1 MKKIWE
7 VKIKMGLKHK
17 IVFISLILITILCIS
32 SVSVVSASSLD
43 NDFDNNLIGD
53 ALSEQ
58 TDFEISSQ
66 IVEDPVGLKIE
77 SADHDSK
84 ILADS
89 NQDLERLT
97 SSTQNSEILTDG
109 EDEEEPDKPDL
120 IPDEGPDEINYVYS
134 SNINKYFPNGILD
147 SKYKNKTLVFVGNFD
162 DLGKLTIKSPY
173 VNITGLN
180 ANLKNIVFDI
190 RGSDV
195 SLSNLN
201 LLLDEEFSENHGAA
215 IFVAEDNANL
225 FNLTINYTV
234 PDNVE
239 AYGILSNEYI
249 DTFVDNLKICNCS
262 IYFEGHNEDL
272 DVYNCAVKLIGA
284 YDSLMENNTIVCSL
298 PLKLIIYGVGPEDL
312 DCEYAFAVGLEDCE
326 SFVLNNNT
334 IITDVNKRPAIQ
346 YPTLD
351 SISISQSNNVIVS
364 NNSIF
369 MTDFVTPQ
377 GVENFLYGINAYNLN
392 DLLIID
398 NNISIITTGGKLSL
412 GTAYPIQIS
421 GPTTG
426 INITENNISSIS
438 NGPNIG
444 IYSQNFFGETELFV
458 SNNNIN
464 ITGLAG
470 QHEWALIA
478 GVESQD
484 TYSEIFNNTIEV
496 HSIAEVN
503 EGDNIYGVS
512 YRQSTEEEHSFNIEN
527 NTIYS
532 DGTTAVYLLG
542 SDDSNIR
549 NNLIISY
556 NENAQTGAEGYKEG
570 EHSHTNTQAQ
580 GNTVIRAEDYY
591 RNQNPNIDGNGR
603 SDDGAPHVNPL
614 IPHNGDGDNSGTSP
628 MVNPI
633 IPGYTPT
640 QGISD
645 GDSTNTNNT
654 NFIDEEG
661 SDDGDVQ
668 GTINDDRPYNSHSAN
683 TNPDGNNRKHSSN
696 NGNAK
701 ANNNNMNSTN
711 DGRIASNNT
720 DASPGLTGNN
730 PIGKS
735 PDSSSEGQV
744 ESSAKKAFKINKVMD
759 YAKDNTLELVLLI
772 VVALFLLIVGYKR
785 KNTFLK

>member
-1 MKKIWE
+1 
-7 VKIKMGLKHK
+7 MGLKHK

-43 NDFDNNLIGD
+43 NDFDNNLIDD

-426 INITENNISSIS
+426 INITENNISSVS

-444 IYSQNFFGETELFV
+444 IYSQNFFGDTELFV

-470 QHEWALIA
+470 QHEWALVTGI
-478 GVESQD
+478 ESQD
-484 TYSEIFNNTIEV
+484 THSEIFNNTIEV

-512 YRQSTEEEHSFNIEN
+512 YRQSTEESHTFNIGN
-527 NTIYS
+527 NTVYS
-532 DGTTAVYLLG
+532 DGTVAVYLLG
-542 SDDSNIR
+542 SDDSNVT
-549 NNLIISY
+549 NNTVISF
-556 NENAQTGAEGYKEG
+556 NDNAKTGENSYKEG
-570 EHSHTNTQAQ
+570 SHSHTNTNEN
-580 GNTVIRAEDYY
+580 GNTVIRADDYY
-591 RNQNPNIDGNGR
+591 KNQNININGEGSSDDSSSHSNSLIHHDGNG
-603 SDDGAPHVNPL
+603 DNNGNNPA
-614 IPHNGDGDNSGTSP
+614 S
-628 MVNPI
+628 NPI
-633 IPGYTPT
+633 IPGYNPN
-640 QGISD
+640 QGTS
-645 GDSTNTNNT
+645 GGGNANTNNT
-654 NFIDEEG
+654 NVFDNDGFEEG
-661 SDDGDVQ
+661 DAQ
-668 GTINDDRPYNSHSAN
+668 GTIDDDSSLNGHSTDDN
-683 TNPDGNNRKHSSN
+683 RNGTNRKHS
-696 NGNAK
+696 
-701 ANNNNMNSTN
+701 NNNDNDKVRTNSNT
-711 DGRIASNNT
+711 SNGGTISSNGT
-720 DASPGLTGNN
+720 DASPGLNGNS
-730 PIGKS
+730 PIGES
-735 PDSSSEGQV
+735 PESSSEGQDTV
-744 ESSAKKAFKINKVMD
+744 AKKAFKIEKVLD
-759 YAKDNTLELVLLI
+759 FAKDNTFEMILLI
-772 VVALFLLIVGYKR
+772 IGALILLIVGYKR
-785 KNTFLK
+785 KKTFLK

>member
-1 MKKIWE
+1 
-7 VKIKMGLKHK
+7 MGLKHK

-426 INITENNISSIS
+426 INITENNISSVS

-444 IYSQNFFGETELFV
+444 IYSQNFFGDTELFV

-470 QHEWALIA
+470 QHEWALVTGI
-478 GVESQD
+478 ESQD
-484 TYSEIFNNTIEV
+484 THSEIFNNTIEV

-512 YRQSTEEEHSFNIEN
+512 YRQSTEESHTFNIGN
-527 NTIYS
+527 NTVYS
-532 DGTTAVYLLG
+532 DGTVAVYLLG
-542 SDDSNIR
+542 SDDSNVT
-549 NNLIISY
+549 NNTVISF
-556 NENAQTGAEGYKEG
+556 NDNAKTGENSYKEG
-570 EHSHTNTQAQ
+570 SHSHTNTNEN
-580 GNTVIRAEDYY
+580 GNTVIRADDYY
-591 RNQNPNIDGNGR
+591 KNQNININGEGSSDDSSSHSNSLIHHDGNG
-603 SDDGAPHVNPL
+603 DNNGNNPA
-614 IPHNGDGDNSGTSP
+614 S
-628 MVNPI
+628 NPI
-633 IPGYTPT
+633 IPGYNPN
-640 QGISD
+640 QGTS
-645 GDSTNTNNT
+645 GGGNANTNNT
-654 NFIDEEG
+654 NVFDNDGFEEG
-661 SDDGDVQ
+661 DAQ
-668 GTINDDRPYNSHSAN
+668 GTIDDDSSLNGHSTDDN
-683 TNPDGNNRKHSSN
+683 RNGTNRKHS
-696 NGNAK
+696 
-701 ANNNNMNSTN
+701 NNNDNDKVRNNSNT
-711 DGRIASNNT
+711 SNGGTISSNGT
-720 DASPGLTGNN
+720 DASPGLNGNS
-730 PIGKS
+730 PIGES
-735 PDSSSEGQV
+735 PESSSEGQDTV
-744 ESSAKKAFKINKVMD
+744 AKKAFKIEKVLD
-759 YAKDNTLELVLLI
+759 FAKDNTFEMILLI
-772 VVALFLLIVGYKR
+772 IGALILLIVGYKR
-785 KNTFLK
+785 KKTFLK

>member
-77 SADHDSK
+77 STDHDSK

-426 INITENNISSIS
+426 INITENNISSVS

-444 IYSQNFFGETELFV
+444 IYSQNFFGDTELFV

-470 QHEWALIA
+470 QHEWALVTGI
-478 GVESQD
+478 ESQD
-484 TYSEIFNNTIEV
+484 THSEIFNNTIEV

-512 YRQSTEEEHSFNIEN
+512 YRQSTEESHTFNIGN
-527 NTIYS
+527 NTVYS
-532 DGTTAVYLLG
+532 DGTVAVYLLG
-542 SDDSNIR
+542 SDDSNVT
-549 NNLIISY
+549 NNTVISF
-556 NENAQTGAEGYKEG
+556 NDNAKTGENSYKEG
-570 EHSHTNTQAQ
+570 SHSHTNTNEN
-580 GNTVIRAEDYY
+580 GNTVIRADDYY
-591 RNQNPNIDGNGR
+591 KNQNININGEGSSDDSSSHSNSLIHHDGNG
-603 SDDGAPHVNPL
+603 DNNGNNPA
-614 IPHNGDGDNSGTSP
+614 S
-628 MVNPI
+628 NPI
-633 IPGYTPT
+633 IPGYNPN
-640 QGISD
+640 QGTS
-645 GDSTNTNNT
+645 GGGNANTNNT
-654 NFIDEEG
+654 NVFDNDGFEEG
-661 SDDGDVQ
+661 DAQ
-668 GTINDDRPYNSHSAN
+668 GTIDDDSSLNGHSTDDN
-683 TNPDGNNRKHSSN
+683 RNGTNRKHS
-696 NGNAK
+696 
-701 ANNNNMNSTN
+701 NNNDNDKVRTNSNT
-711 DGRIASNNT
+711 SNGGTISSNGT
-720 DASPGLTGNN
+720 DASPGLNGNS
-730 PIGKS
+730 PIGES
-735 PDSSSEGQV
+735 PESSSEGQDTV
-744 ESSAKKAFKINKVMD
+744 TKKAFKIEKVLD
-759 YAKDNTLELVLLI
+759 FAKDNTFEMILLI
-772 VVALFLLIVGYKR
+772 IGALILLIVGYKR
-785 KNTFLK
+785 KKTFLK

>member
-17 IVFISLILITILCIS
+17 IVFISLILITFLCIS

-43 NDFDNNLIGD
+43 NDFDNNLIDD

-426 INITENNISSIS
+426 INITENNISSVS

-444 IYSQNFFGETELFV
+444 IYSQNFFGDTELFV

-470 QHEWALIA
+470 QHEWALVTGI
-478 GVESQD
+478 ESQD
-484 TYSEIFNNTIEV
+484 THSEIFNNTIEV

-512 YRQSTEEEHSFNIEN
+512 YRQSTEESHTFNIGN
-527 NTIYS
+527 NTVYS
-532 DGTTAVYLLG
+532 DGTVAVYLLG
-542 SDDSNIR
+542 SDDSNVT
-549 NNLIISY
+549 NNTVISF
-556 NENAQTGAEGYKEG
+556 NDNAKTGENSYKEG
-570 EHSHTNTQAQ
+570 SHSHTNTNEN
-580 GNTVIRAEDYY
+580 GNTVIRADDYY
-591 RNQNPNIDGNGR
+591 KNQNININGEGSSDDSSSHSNSLIHHDGNG
-603 SDDGAPHVNPL
+603 DNNGNNPA
-614 IPHNGDGDNSGTSP
+614 S
-628 MVNPI
+628 NPI
-633 IPGYTPT
+633 IPGYNPN
-640 QGISD
+640 QGTS
-645 GDSTNTNNT
+645 GGGNANTNNT
-654 NFIDEEG
+654 NVFDNDGFEEG
-661 SDDGDVQ
+661 DAQ
-668 GTINDDRPYNSHSAN
+668 GTIDDDSSLNGHSTDDN
-683 TNPDGNNRKHSSN
+683 RNGTNRKHS
-696 NGNAK
+696 
-701 ANNNNMNSTN
+701 NNNDNDKVRNNSNT
-711 DGRIASNNT
+711 SNGGTISSNGT
-720 DASPGLTGNN
+720 DASPGLNGNS
-730 PIGKS
+730 PIGES
-735 PDSSSEGQV
+735 PESSSEGQDTV
-744 ESSAKKAFKINKVMD
+744 AKKAFKIEKVLD
-759 YAKDNTLELVLLI
+759 FAKDNTFEMILLI
-772 VVALFLLIVGYKR
+772 IGALILLIVGYKR
-785 KNTFLK
+785 KKTFLK

>member
-43 NDFDNNLIGD
+43 NDFDNNLIDD

-426 INITENNISSIS
+426 INITENNISSVS

-444 IYSQNFFGETELFV
+444 IYSQNFFGDTELFV

-470 QHEWALIA
+470 QHEWALVTGI
-478 GVESQD
+478 ESQD
-484 TYSEIFNNTIEV
+484 THSEIFNNTIEV

-512 YRQSTEEEHSFNIEN
+512 YRQSTEESHTFNIGN
-527 NTIYS
+527 NTVYS
-532 DGTTAVYLLG
+532 DGTVAVYLLG
-542 SDDSNIR
+542 SDDSNVT
-549 NNLIISY
+549 NNTVISF
-556 NENAQTGAEGYKEG
+556 NDNAKTGENSYKEG
-570 EHSHTNTQAQ
+570 SHSHTNTNEN
-580 GNTVIRAEDYY
+580 GNTVIRADDYY
-591 RNQNPNIDGNGR
+591 KNQNININGEGSSDDSSSHSNSLIHHDGNG
-603 SDDGAPHVNPL
+603 DNNGNNPA
-614 IPHNGDGDNSGTSP
+614 S
-628 MVNPI
+628 NPI
-633 IPGYTPT
+633 IPGYNPN
-640 QGISD
+640 QGTS
-645 GDSTNTNNT
+645 GGGNANTNNT
-654 NFIDEEG
+654 NVFDNDGFEEG
-661 SDDGDVQ
+661 DAQ
-668 GTINDDRPYNSHSAN
+668 GTIDDDSSLNGHSTDDN
-683 TNPDGNNRKHSSN
+683 RNGTNRKHS
-696 NGNAK
+696 
-701 ANNNNMNSTN
+701 NNNDNDKVRTNSNT
-711 DGRIASNNT
+711 SNGGTISSNGT
-720 DASPGLTGNN
+720 DASPGLNGNS
-730 PIGKS
+730 PIGES
-735 PDSSSEGQV
+735 PESSSEGQDTV
-744 ESSAKKAFKINKVMD
+744 AKKAFKIEKVLD
-759 YAKDNTLELVLLI
+759 FAKDNTFEMILLI
-772 VVALFLLIVGYKR
+772 IGALILLIVGYKR
-785 KNTFLK
+785 KKTFLK

>member
-1 MKKIWE
+1 
-7 VKIKMGLKHK
+7 MGLKHK

-426 INITENNISSIS
+426 INITENNISSVS

-444 IYSQNFFGETELFV
+444 IYSQNFFGDTELFV

-470 QHEWALIA
+470 QHEWALVTGI
-478 GVESQD
+478 ESQD
-484 TYSEIFNNTIEV
+484 THSEIFNNTIEV

-512 YRQSTEEEHSFNIEN
+512 YRQSTEESHTFNIGN
-527 NTIYS
+527 NTVYS
-532 DGTTAVYLLG
+532 DGTVAVYLLG
-542 SDDSNIR
+542 SDDSNVT
-549 NNLIISY
+549 NNTVISF
-556 NENAQTGAEGYKEG
+556 NDNAKTGENSYKEG
-570 EHSHTNTQAQ
+570 SHSHTNTNEN
-580 GNTVIRAEDYY
+580 GNTVIRADDYY
-591 RNQNPNIDGNGR
+591 KNQNININGEGSSDDSSSHSNSLIHHDGNG
-603 SDDGAPHVNPL
+603 DNNGNNPA
-614 IPHNGDGDNSGTSP
+614 S
-628 MVNPI
+628 NPI
-633 IPGYTPT
+633 IPGYNPN
-640 QGISD
+640 QGTS
-645 GDSTNTNNT
+645 GGGNANTNNT
-654 NFIDEEG
+654 NVFDNDGFEEG
-661 SDDGDVQ
+661 DAQ
-668 GTINDDRPYNSHSAN
+668 GTIDDDSSLNGHSTDDN
-683 TNPDGNNRKHSSN
+683 RNGTNRKHS
-696 NGNAK
+696 
-701 ANNNNMNSTN
+701 NNNDNDKVRTNSNT
-711 DGRIASNNT
+711 SNGGTISSNGT
-720 DASPGLTGNN
+720 DASPGLNGNS
-730 PIGKS
+730 PIGES
-735 PDSSSEGQV
+735 PESSSEGQDTV
-744 ESSAKKAFKINKVMD
+744 AKKAFKIEKVLD
-759 YAKDNTLELVLLI
+759 FAKDNTFEMILLI
-772 VVALFLLIVGYKR
+772 IGALILLIVGYKR
-785 KNTFLK
+785 KKTFLK

>member
-1 MKKIWE
+1 M
-7 VKIKMGLKHK
+7 KMGLKHK
-17 IVFISLILITILCIS
+17 IVFISLILITFLCIS

-43 NDFDNNLIGD
+43 NDFDNNLIDD

-66 IVEDPVGLKIE
+66 IVENPVGLKIE

-426 INITENNISSIS
+426 INITENNISSVS

-444 IYSQNFFGETELFV
+444 IYSQNFFGDTELFV

-470 QHEWALIA
+470 QHEWALVTGI
-478 GVESQD
+478 ESQD
-484 TYSEIFNNTIEV
+484 THSEIFNNTIEV

-512 YRQSTEEEHSFNIEN
+512 YRQSTEESHTFNIGN
-527 NTIYS
+527 NTVYS
-532 DGTTAVYLLG
+532 DGTVAVYLLG
-542 SDDSNIR
+542 SDDSNVT
-549 NNLIISY
+549 NNTVISF
-556 NENAQTGAEGYKEG
+556 NDNAKTGENSYKEG
-570 EHSHTNTQAQ
+570 SHSHTNTNEN
-580 GNTVIRAEDYY
+580 GNTVIRADDYY
-591 RNQNPNIDGNGR
+591 KNQNININGEGSSDDSSSHSNSLIHHDGNG
-603 SDDGAPHVNPL
+603 DNNGNNPA
-614 IPHNGDGDNSGTSP
+614 S
-628 MVNPI
+628 NPI
-633 IPGYTPT
+633 IPGYNPN
-640 QGISD
+640 QGTS
-645 GDSTNTNNT
+645 GGGNANTNNT
-654 NFIDEEG
+654 NVFDNDGFEEG
-661 SDDGDVQ
+661 DAQ
-668 GTINDDRPYNSHSAN
+668 GTIDDDSSLNGHSTDDN
-683 TNPDGNNRKHSSN
+683 RNGTNRKHS
-696 NGNAK
+696 
-701 ANNNNMNSTN
+701 NNNDNDNDKVRTNSNT
-711 DGRIASNNT
+711 SNGGTISSNGT
-720 DASPGLTGNN
+720 DASPGLNGNS
-730 PIGKS
+730 PIGES
-735 PDSSSEGQV
+735 PESSSEGQDTV
-744 ESSAKKAFKINKVMD
+744 AKKAFKIEKVLD
-759 YAKDNTLELVLLI
+759 FAKDNTFEMILLI
-772 VVALFLLIVGYKR
+772 IGALILLIVGYKR
-785 KNTFLK
+785 KKTFLK

>member
-17 IVFISLILITILCIS
+17 IVFISLILITFLCIS

-426 INITENNISSIS
+426 INITENNISSVS

-444 IYSQNFFGETELFV
+444 IYSQNFFGDTELFV

-470 QHEWALIA
+470 QHEWALVTGI
-478 GVESQD
+478 ESQD
-484 TYSEIFNNTIEV
+484 THSEIFNNTIEV

-512 YRQSTEEEHSFNIEN
+512 YRQSTEESHTFNIGN
-527 NTIYS
+527 NTVYS
-532 DGTTAVYLLG
+532 DGTVAVYLLG
-542 SDDSNIR
+542 SDDSNVT
-549 NNLIISY
+549 NNTVISF
-556 NENAQTGAEGYKEG
+556 NDNAKTGENSYKEG
-570 EHSHTNTQAQ
+570 SHSHTNTNEN
-580 GNTVIRAEDYY
+580 GNTVIRADDYY
-591 RNQNPNIDGNGR
+591 KNQNININGEGSSDDSSSHSNSLIHHDGNG
-603 SDDGAPHVNPL
+603 DNNGNNPA
-614 IPHNGDGDNSGTSP
+614 S
-628 MVNPI
+628 NPI
-633 IPGYTPT
+633 IPGYNPN
-640 QGISD
+640 QGTS
-645 GDSTNTNNT
+645 GGGNANTNNT
-654 NFIDEEG
+654 NVFDNDGFEEG
-661 SDDGDVQ
+661 DAQ
-668 GTINDDRPYNSHSAN
+668 GTIDDDSSLNGHSTDDN
-683 TNPDGNNRKHSSN
+683 RNGTNRKHS
-696 NGNAK
+696 
-701 ANNNNMNSTN
+701 NNNDNDKVRTNSNT
-711 DGRIASNNT
+711 SNGGTISSNGT
-720 DASPGLTGNN
+720 DASPGLNGNS
-730 PIGKS
+730 PIGES
-735 PDSSSEGQV
+735 PESSSEGQDTV
-744 ESSAKKAFKINKVMD
+744 AKKAFKIEKVLD
-759 YAKDNTLELVLLI
+759 FAKDNTFEMILLI
-772 VVALFLLIVGYKR
+772 IGALILLIVGYKR
-785 KNTFLK
+785 KKTFLK

>member
-43 NDFDNNLIGD
+43 NDFDNNLIDD

-426 INITENNISSIS
+426 INITENNISSVS

-444 IYSQNFFGETELFV
+444 IYSQNFFGDTELFV

-470 QHEWALIA
+470 QHEWALVTGI
-478 GVESQD
+478 ESQD
-484 TYSEIFNNTIEV
+484 THSEIFNNTIEV
-496 HSIAEVN
+496 HRIAEVN

-512 YRQSTEEEHSFNIEN
+512 YRQSTEESHTFNIGN
-527 NTIYS
+527 NTVYS
-532 DGTTAVYLLG
+532 DGTVAVYLLG
-542 SDDSNIR
+542 SDDSNVT
-549 NNLIISY
+549 NNTVISF
-556 NENAQTGAEGYKEG
+556 NDNAKTGENSYKEG
-570 EHSHTNTQAQ
+570 SHSHTNTNEN
-580 GNTVIRAEDYY
+580 GNTVIRADDYY
-591 RNQNPNIDGNGR
+591 KNQNININGEGSSDDSSSHSNSLIHHDGNG
-603 SDDGAPHVNPL
+603 DNNGNNPA
-614 IPHNGDGDNSGTSP
+614 S
-628 MVNPI
+628 NPI
-633 IPGYTPT
+633 IPGYNPN
-640 QGISD
+640 QGTS
-645 GDSTNTNNT
+645 GGGNANTNNT
-654 NFIDEEG
+654 NVFDNDGFEEG
-661 SDDGDVQ
+661 DAQ
-668 GTINDDRPYNSHSAN
+668 GTIDDDSSLNGHSTDDN
-683 TNPDGNNRKHSSN
+683 RNGTNRKHS
-696 NGNAK
+696 
-701 ANNNNMNSTN
+701 NNNDNDKVRTNSNT
-711 DGRIASNNT
+711 SNGGTISSNGT
-720 DASPGLTGNN
+720 DASPGLNGNS
-730 PIGKS
+730 PIGES
-735 PDSSSEGQV
+735 PESSSEGQDTV
-744 ESSAKKAFKINKVMD
+744 AKKAFKIEKVLD
-759 YAKDNTLELVLLI
+759 FAKDNTFEMILLI
-772 VVALFLLIVGYKR
+772 IGALILLIVGYKR
-785 KNTFLK
+785 KKTFLK

>member
-43 NDFDNNLIGD
+43 NDFDNNLIDD

-89 NQDLERLT
+89 NQDLERFT

-426 INITENNISSIS
+426 INITENNISSVS

-444 IYSQNFFGETELFV
+444 IYSQNFFGDTELFV

-470 QHEWALIA
+470 QHEWALVTGI
-478 GVESQD
+478 ESQD
-484 TYSEIFNNTIEV
+484 THSEIFNNTIEV

-512 YRQSTEEEHSFNIEN
+512 YRQSTEESHTFNIGN
-527 NTIYS
+527 NTVYS
-532 DGTTAVYLLG
+532 DGTVAVYLLG
-542 SDDSNIR
+542 SDDSNVT
-549 NNLIISY
+549 NNTVISF
-556 NENAQTGAEGYKEG
+556 NDNAKTGENSYKEG
-570 EHSHTNTQAQ
+570 SHSHTNTNEN
-580 GNTVIRAEDYY
+580 GNTVIRADDYY
-591 RNQNPNIDGNGR
+591 KNQNININGEGSSDDSSSHSNSLIHHDGNG
-603 SDDGAPHVNPL
+603 DNNGNNPA
-614 IPHNGDGDNSGTSP
+614 S
-628 MVNPI
+628 NPI
-633 IPGYTPT
+633 IPGYNPN
-640 QGISD
+640 QGTS
-645 GDSTNTNNT
+645 GGGNANTNNT
-654 NFIDEEG
+654 NVFDNDGFEEG
-661 SDDGDVQ
+661 DAQ
-668 GTINDDRPYNSHSAN
+668 GTIDDDSSLNGHSTDDN
-683 TNPDGNNRKHSSN
+683 RNGTNRKHS
-696 NGNAK
+696 
-701 ANNNNMNSTN
+701 NNNDNDKVRNNSNT
-711 DGRIASNNT
+711 SNGGTISSNGT
-720 DASPGLTGNN
+720 DASPGLNGNS
-730 PIGKS
+730 PIGES
-735 PDSSSEGQV
+735 PESSSEGQDTV
-744 ESSAKKAFKINKVMD
+744 AKKAFKIEKVLD
-759 YAKDNTLELVLLI
+759 FAKDNTFEMILLI
-772 VVALFLLIVGYKR
+772 IGALILLIVGYKR
-785 KNTFLK
+785 KKTFLK

>member
-426 INITENNISSIS
+426 INITENNISSVS

-444 IYSQNFFGETELFV
+444 IYSQNFFGDTELFV

-470 QHEWALIA
+470 QHEWALVTGI
-478 GVESQD
+478 ESQD
-484 TYSEIFNNTIEV
+484 THSEIFNNTIEV

-512 YRQSTEEEHSFNIEN
+512 YRQSTEESHTFNIGN
-527 NTIYS
+527 NTVYS
-532 DGTTAVYLLG
+532 DGTVAVYLLG
-542 SDDSNIR
+542 SDDSNVT
-549 NNLIISY
+549 NNTVISF
-556 NENAQTGAEGYKEG
+556 NDNAKTGENSYKEG
-570 EHSHTNTQAQ
+570 SHSHTNTNEN
-580 GNTVIRAEDYY
+580 GNTVIRADDYY
-591 RNQNPNIDGNGR
+591 KNQNININGEGSSDDSSSHSNSLIHHDGNG
-603 SDDGAPHVNPL
+603 DNNGNNPA
-614 IPHNGDGDNSGTSP
+614 S
-628 MVNPI
+628 NPI
-633 IPGYTPT
+633 IPGYNPN
-640 QGISD
+640 QGTS
-645 GDSTNTNNT
+645 GGGNANTNNT
-654 NFIDEEG
+654 NVFDNDGFEEG
-661 SDDGDVQ
+661 DAQ
-668 GTINDDRPYNSHSAN
+668 GTIDDDSSLNGHSTDDN
-683 TNPDGNNRKHSSN
+683 RNGTNRKHS
-696 NGNAK
+696 
-701 ANNNNMNSTN
+701 NNNDNDKVRTNSNT
-711 DGRIASNNT
+711 SNGGTISPNGT
-720 DASPGLTGNN
+720 DVSPGLNGNS
-730 PIGKS
+730 PIGES
-735 PDSSSEGQV
+735 PESSSEGQDTV
-744 ESSAKKAFKINKVMD
+744 TKKAFKIEKVLD
-759 YAKDNTLELVLLI
+759 FAKDNTFEMILLI
-772 VVALFLLIVGYKR
+772 IGALILLIVGYKR
-785 KNTFLK
+785 KKTFLK

>member
-426 INITENNISSIS
+426 INITENNISSVS

-444 IYSQNFFGETELFV
+444 IYSQNFFGDTELFV

-470 QHEWALIA
+470 QHEWALVTGI
-478 GVESQD
+478 ESQD
-484 TYSEIFNNTIEV
+484 THSEIFNNTIEV

-512 YRQSTEEEHSFNIEN
+512 YRQSTEESHTFNIGN
-527 NTIYS
+527 NTVYS
-532 DGTTAVYLLG
+532 DGTVAVYLLG
-542 SDDSNIR
+542 SDDSNVT
-549 NNLIISY
+549 NNTVISF
-556 NENAQTGAEGYKEG
+556 NDNAKTGENSYKEG
-570 EHSHTNTQAQ
+570 SHSHTNTNEN
-580 GNTVIRAEDYY
+580 GNTVIRADDYY
-591 RNQNPNIDGNGR
+591 KNQNININGEGSSDDSSSHSNSLIHHDGNG
-603 SDDGAPHVNPL
+603 DNNGNNPA
-614 IPHNGDGDNSGTSP
+614 S
-628 MVNPI
+628 NPI
-633 IPGYTPT
+633 IPGYNPN
-640 QGISD
+640 QGTS
-645 GDSTNTNNT
+645 GGGNANTNNT
-654 NFIDEEG
+654 NVFDNDGFEEG
-661 SDDGDVQ
+661 DAQ
-668 GTINDDRPYNSHSAN
+668 GTIDDDSSLNGHSTDDN
-683 TNPDGNNRKHSSN
+683 RNGTNRKHS
-696 NGNAK
+696 
-701 ANNNNMNSTN
+701 NNNDNDKVRNNSNT
-711 DGRIASNNT
+711 SNGGTISSNGT
-720 DASPGLTGNN
+720 DASPGLNGNS
-730 PIGKS
+730 PIGES
-735 PDSSSEGQV
+735 PESSSEGQDTV
-744 ESSAKKAFKINKVMD
+744 TKKAFKIEKVLD
-759 YAKDNTLELVLLI
+759 FAKDNTFEMILLI
-772 VVALFLLIVGYKR
+772 IGALILLIVGYKR
-785 KNTFLK
+785 KKTFLK

>member
-369 MTDFVTPQ
+369 MTDFVTQQ

-426 INITENNISSIS
+426 INITENNISSVS

-444 IYSQNFFGETELFV
+444 IYSQNFFGDTELFV

-470 QHEWALIA
+470 QHEWALVTGI
-478 GVESQD
+478 ESPK
-484 TYSEIFNNTIEV
+484 T
-496 HSIAEVN
+496 
-503 EGDNIYGVS
+503 
-512 YRQSTEEEHSFNIEN
+512 
-527 NTIYS
+527 
-532 DGTTAVYLLG
+532 G
-542 SDDSNIR
+542 SPS
-549 NNLIISY
+549 L
-556 NENAQTGAEGYKEG
+556 
-570 EHSHTNTQAQ
+570 
-580 GNTVIRAEDYY
+580 
-591 RNQNPNIDGNGR
+591 
-603 SDDGAPHVNPL
+603 
-614 IPHNGDGDNSGTSP
+614 
-628 MVNPI
+628 
-633 IPGYTPT
+633 
-640 QGISD
+640 
-645 GDSTNTNNT
+645 
-654 NFIDEEG
+654 
-661 SDDGDVQ
+661 
-668 GTINDDRPYNSHSAN
+668 
-683 TNPDGNNRKHSSN
+683 
-696 NGNAK
+696 
-701 ANNNNMNSTN
+701 
-711 DGRIASNNT
+711 
-720 DASPGLTGNN
+720 
-730 PIGKS
+730 
-735 PDSSSEGQV
+735 
-744 ESSAKKAFKINKVMD
+744 
-759 YAKDNTLELVLLI
+759 
-772 VVALFLLIVGYKR
+772 
-785 KNTFLK
+785 

>member
-1 MKKIWE
+1 M
-7 VKIKMGLKHK
+7 KMGLKHK
-17 IVFISLILITILCIS
+17 IVFISLILITFLCIS

-43 NDFDNNLIGD
+43 NDFDNNLIDD

-426 INITENNISSIS
+426 INITENNISSVS

-444 IYSQNFFGETELFV
+444 IYSQNFFGDTELFV

-470 QHEWALIA
+470 QHEWALVTGI
-478 GVESQD
+478 ESQD
-484 TYSEIFNNTIEV
+484 THSEIFNNTIEV

-512 YRQSTEEEHSFNIEN
+512 YRQSTEESHTFNIGN
-527 NTIYS
+527 NTVYS
-532 DGTTAVYLLG
+532 DGTVAVYLLG
-542 SDDSNIR
+542 SDDSNVT
-549 NNLIISY
+549 NNTVISF
-556 NENAQTGAEGYKEG
+556 NDNAKTGENSYKEG
-570 EHSHTNTQAQ
+570 SHSHTNTNEN
-580 GNTVIRAEDYY
+580 GNTVIRADDYY
-591 RNQNPNIDGNGR
+591 KNQNININGEGSSDDSSSHSNSLIHHDGNG
-603 SDDGAPHVNPL
+603 DNNGNNPA
-614 IPHNGDGDNSGTSP
+614 S
-628 MVNPI
+628 NPI
-633 IPGYTPT
+633 IPGYNPN
-640 QGISD
+640 QGTS
-645 GDSTNTNNT
+645 GGGNANTNNT
-654 NFIDEEG
+654 NVFDNDGFEEG
-661 SDDGDVQ
+661 DAQ
-668 GTINDDRPYNSHSAN
+668 GTIDDDSSLNGHSTDDN
-683 TNPDGNNRKHSSN
+683 RNGTNRKHS
-696 NGNAK
+696 
-701 ANNNNMNSTN
+701 NNNDNDNDKVRTNSNT
-711 DGRIASNNT
+711 SNGGTISSNGT
-720 DASPGLTGNN
+720 DASPGLNGNS
-730 PIGKS
+730 PIGES
-735 PDSSSEGQV
+735 PESSSEGQDTV
-744 ESSAKKAFKINKVMD
+744 AKKAFKIEKVLD
-759 YAKDNTLELVLLI
+759 FAKDNTFEMILLI
-772 VVALFLLIVGYKR
+772 IGALILLIVGYKR
-785 KNTFLK
+785 KKTFLK

>member
-17 IVFISLILITILCIS
+17 IVFISLILITFLCIS

-426 INITENNISSIS
+426 INITENNISSVS

-444 IYSQNFFGETELFV
+444 IYSQNFFGDTELFV

-470 QHEWALIA
+470 QHEWALVTGI
-478 GVESQD
+478 ESQD
-484 TYSEIFNNTIEV
+484 THSEIFNNTIEV

-512 YRQSTEEEHSFNIEN
+512 YRQSTEESHTFNIGN
-527 NTIYS
+527 NTVYS
-532 DGTTAVYLLG
+532 DGTVAVYLLG
-542 SDDSNIR
+542 SDDSNVT
-549 NNLIISY
+549 NNTVISF
-556 NENAQTGAEGYKEG
+556 NDNAKTGENSYKEG
-570 EHSHTNTQAQ
+570 SHSHTNTNEN
-580 GNTVIRAEDYY
+580 GNTVIRADDYY
-591 RNQNPNIDGNGR
+591 KNQNININGEGSSDDSSSHSNSLIHHDGNG
-603 SDDGAPHVNPL
+603 DNNGNNPA
-614 IPHNGDGDNSGTSP
+614 S
-628 MVNPI
+628 NPI
-633 IPGYTPT
+633 IPGYNPN
-640 QGISD
+640 QGTS
-645 GDSTNTNNT
+645 GGGNANTNNT
-654 NFIDEEG
+654 NVFDNDGFEEG
-661 SDDGDVQ
+661 DAQ
-668 GTINDDRPYNSHSAN
+668 GTIDDDSSLNGHSTDDN
-683 TNPDGNNRKHSSN
+683 RNGTNRKHS
-696 NGNAK
+696 
-701 ANNNNMNSTN
+701 NNNDNDKVRNNSNT
-711 DGRIASNNT
+711 SNGGTISSNGT
-720 DASPGLTGNN
+720 DASPGLNGNS
-730 PIGKS
+730 PIGES
-735 PDSSSEGQV
+735 PESSSEGQDTV
-744 ESSAKKAFKINKVMD
+744 AKKAFKIEKVLD
-759 YAKDNTLELVLLI
+759 FAKDNTFEMILLI
-772 VVALFLLIVGYKR
+772 IGALILLIVGYKR
-785 KNTFLK
+785 KKTFLK

>member
-426 INITENNISSIS
+426 INITENNISSVS

-444 IYSQNFFGETELFV
+444 IYSQNFFGDTELFV

-470 QHEWALIA
+470 QHEWALVTGI
-478 GVESQD
+478 ESQD
-484 TYSEIFNNTIEV
+484 THSEIFNNTIEV

-512 YRQSTEEEHSFNIEN
+512 YRQSTEESHTFNIGN
-527 NTIYS
+527 NTVYS
-532 DGTTAVYLLG
+532 DGTVAVYLLG
-542 SDDSNIR
+542 SDDSNVT
-549 NNLIISY
+549 NNTVISF
-556 NENAQTGAEGYKEG
+556 NDNAKTGENSYKEG
-570 EHSHTNTQAQ
+570 SHSHTNTNEN
-580 GNTVIRAEDYY
+580 GNTVIRADDYY
-591 RNQNPNIDGNGR
+591 KNQNININGEGSSDDSSSHSNSLIHHDGNG
-603 SDDGAPHVNPL
+603 DNNGNNPA
-614 IPHNGDGDNSGTSP
+614 S
-628 MVNPI
+628 NPI
-633 IPGYTPT
+633 IPGYNPN
-640 QGISD
+640 QGTS
-645 GDSTNTNNT
+645 GGGNANTNNT
-654 NFIDEEG
+654 NVFDNDGFEEG
-661 SDDGDVQ
+661 DAQ
-668 GTINDDRPYNSHSAN
+668 GTIDDDSSLNGHSTDDN
-683 TNPDGNNRKHSSN
+683 RNGTNRKHS
-696 NGNAK
+696 
-701 ANNNNMNSTN
+701 NNNDNDKVRNNSNT
-711 DGRIASNNT
+711 SNGGTISSNGT
-720 DASPGLTGNN
+720 DASPGLNGNS
-730 PIGKS
+730 PIGES
-735 PDSSSEGQV
+735 PESSSEGQDTV
-744 ESSAKKAFKINKVMD
+744 AKKAFKIEKVLD
-759 YAKDNTLELVLLI
+759 FAKDNTFEMILLI
-772 VVALFLLIVGYKR
+772 IGALILLIVGYKR
-785 KNTFLK
+785 KKTFLK

>member
-43 NDFDNNLIGD
+43 NDFDNNLIDD

-369 MTDFVTPQ
+369 MTDFVTQQ

-426 INITENNISSIS
+426 INITENNISSVS

-444 IYSQNFFGETELFV
+444 IYSQNFFGDTELFV

-470 QHEWALIA
+470 QHEWALVTGI
-478 GVESQD
+478 ESQD
-484 TYSEIFNNTIEV
+484 THSEIFNNTIEV

-512 YRQSTEEEHSFNIEN
+512 YRQSTEESHTFNIGN
-527 NTIYS
+527 NTVYS
-532 DGTTAVYLLG
+532 DGTVAVYLLG
-542 SDDSNIR
+542 SDDSNVT
-549 NNLIISY
+549 NNTVISF
-556 NENAQTGAEGYKEG
+556 NDNAKTGENSYKEG
-570 EHSHTNTQAQ
+570 SHSHTNTNEN
-580 GNTVIRAEDYY
+580 GNTVIRADDYY
-591 RNQNPNIDGNGR
+591 KNQNININGEGSSDDSSSHSNSLIHHDGNG
-603 SDDGAPHVNPL
+603 DNNGNNPA
-614 IPHNGDGDNSGTSP
+614 S
-628 MVNPI
+628 NPI
-633 IPGYTPT
+633 IPGYNPN
-640 QGISD
+640 QGTS
-645 GDSTNTNNT
+645 GGGNANTNNT
-654 NFIDEEG
+654 NVFDNDGFEEG
-661 SDDGDVQ
+661 DAQ
-668 GTINDDRPYNSHSAN
+668 GTIDDDSSLNGHSTDDN
-683 TNPDGNNRKHSSN
+683 RNGTNRKHS
-696 NGNAK
+696 
-701 ANNNNMNSTN
+701 NNNDNDKVRNNSNT
-711 DGRIASNNT
+711 SNGGTISSNGT
-720 DASPGLTGNN
+720 DASPGLNGNS
-730 PIGKS
+730 PIGES
-735 PDSSSEGQV
+735 PESSSEGQDTV
-744 ESSAKKAFKINKVMD
+744 AKKAFKIEKVLD
-759 YAKDNTLELVLLI
+759 FAKDNTFEMILLI
-772 VVALFLLIVGYKR
+772 IGALILLIVGYKR
-785 KNTFLK
+785 KKTFLK

>member
-43 NDFDNNLIGD
+43 NDFDNNLIDD

-426 INITENNISSIS
+426 INITENNISSVS

-444 IYSQNFFGETELFV
+444 IYSQNFFGDTELFV

-470 QHEWALIA
+470 QHEWALVTGI
-478 GVESQD
+478 ESQD
-484 TYSEIFNNTIEV
+484 THSEIFNNTIEV

-512 YRQSTEEEHSFNIEN
+512 YRQSTEESHTFNIGN
-527 NTIYS
+527 NTVYS
-532 DGTTAVYLLG
+532 DGTVAVYLLG
-542 SDDSNIR
+542 SDDSNVT
-549 NNLIISY
+549 NNTVISF
-556 NENAQTGAEGYKEG
+556 NDNAKTGENSYKEG
-570 EHSHTNTQAQ
+570 SHSHTNTNEN
-580 GNTVIRAEDYY
+580 GNTVIRADDYY
-591 RNQNPNIDGNGR
+591 KNQNININGEGSSDDSSSHSNSLIHHDGNG
-603 SDDGAPHVNPL
+603 DNNGNNPA
-614 IPHNGDGDNSGTSP
+614 S
-628 MVNPI
+628 NPI
-633 IPGYTPT
+633 IPGYNPN
-640 QGISD
+640 QGTS
-645 GDSTNTNNT
+645 GGGNANTNNT
-654 NFIDEEG
+654 NVFDNDGFEEG
-661 SDDGDVQ
+661 DAQ
-668 GTINDDRPYNSHSAN
+668 GTIDDDSSLNGHSTDDN
-683 TNPDGNNRKHSSN
+683 RNGTNRKHS
-696 NGNAK
+696 
-701 ANNNNMNSTN
+701 NNNDNDKVRNNSNT
-711 DGRIASNNT
+711 SNGGTISSNGT
-720 DASPGLTGNN
+720 DASPGLNGNS
-730 PIGKS
+730 PIGES
-735 PDSSSEGQV
+735 PESSSEGQDTV
-744 ESSAKKAFKINKVMD
+744 AKKAFKIEKVLD
-759 YAKDNTLELVLLI
+759 FAKDNTFEMILLI
-772 VVALFLLIVGYKR
+772 IGALILLIVGYKR
-785 KNTFLK
+785 KKTFLK

>member
-43 NDFDNNLIGD
+43 NDFDNNLIDD

-426 INITENNISSIS
+426 INITENNISSVS

-444 IYSQNFFGETELFV
+444 IYSQNFFGDTELFV

-470 QHEWALIA
+470 QHEWALVTGI
-478 GVESQD
+478 ESQD
-484 TYSEIFNNTIEV
+484 THSEIFNNTIEV

-512 YRQSTEEEHSFNIEN
+512 YRQSTEESHTFNIGN
-527 NTIYS
+527 NTVYS
-532 DGTTAVYLLG
+532 DGTVAVYLLG
-542 SDDSNIR
+542 SDDSNVT
-549 NNLIISY
+549 NNTVISF
-556 NENAQTGAEGYKEG
+556 NDNAKTGENSYKEG
-570 EHSHTNTQAQ
+570 SHSHTNTNEN
-580 GNTVIRAEDYY
+580 GNTVIRADDYY
-591 RNQNPNIDGNGR
+591 KNQNININGEGSSDDSSSHSNSLIHHDGNG
-603 SDDGAPHVNPL
+603 DNNGNNPA
-614 IPHNGDGDNSGTSP
+614 S
-628 MVNPI
+628 NPI
-633 IPGYTPT
+633 IPGYNPN
-640 QGISD
+640 QGTS
-645 GDSTNTNNT
+645 GGGNANTNNT
-654 NFIDEEG
+654 NVFDNDGFEEG
-661 SDDGDVQ
+661 DAQ
-668 GTINDDRPYNSHSAN
+668 GTIDDDSSLNGHSTDDN
-683 TNPDGNNRKHSSN
+683 RNGTNRKHS
-696 NGNAK
+696 
-701 ANNNNMNSTN
+701 NNNDNDKVRNNSST
-711 DGRIASNNT
+711 SNGGTISSNGT
-720 DASPGLTGNN
+720 DASPGLNGNS
-730 PIGKS
+730 PIGES
-735 PDSSSEGQV
+735 PESSSEGQDTV
-744 ESSAKKAFKINKVMD
+744 AKKAFKIEKVLD
-759 YAKDNTLELVLLI
+759 FAKDNTFEMILLI
-772 VVALFLLIVGYKR
+772 IGALILLIVGYKR
-785 KNTFLK
+785 KKTFLK

>member
-89 NQDLERLT
+89 NQDLKRLT

-426 INITENNISSIS
+426 INITENNISSVS

-444 IYSQNFFGETELFV
+444 IYSQNFFGDTELFV

-470 QHEWALIA
+470 QHEWALVTGI
-478 GVESQD
+478 ESQD
-484 TYSEIFNNTIEV
+484 THSEIFNNTIEV

-512 YRQSTEEEHSFNIEN
+512 YRQSTEESHTFNIGN
-527 NTIYS
+527 NTVYS
-532 DGTTAVYLLG
+532 DGTVAVYLLG
-542 SDDSNIR
+542 SDDSNVT
-549 NNLIISY
+549 NNTVISF
-556 NENAQTGAEGYKEG
+556 NDNAKTGENSYKEG
-570 EHSHTNTQAQ
+570 SHSHTNTNEN
-580 GNTVIRAEDYY
+580 GNTVIRADDYY
-591 RNQNPNIDGNGR
+591 KNQNININGEGSSDDSSSHSNSLIHHDGNG
-603 SDDGAPHVNPL
+603 DNNGNNPA
-614 IPHNGDGDNSGTSP
+614 S
-628 MVNPI
+628 NPI
-633 IPGYTPT
+633 IPGYNPN
-640 QGISD
+640 QGTS
-645 GDSTNTNNT
+645 GGGNANTNNT
-654 NFIDEEG
+654 NVFDNDGFEEG
-661 SDDGDVQ
+661 DAQ
-668 GTINDDRPYNSHSAN
+668 GTIDDDSSLNGHSTDDN
-683 TNPDGNNRKHSSN
+683 RNGTNRKHS
-696 NGNAK
+696 
-701 ANNNNMNSTN
+701 NNNDNDKVRNNSNT
-711 DGRIASNNT
+711 SNGGTISSNGT
-720 DASPGLTGNN
+720 DASPGLNGNS
-730 PIGKS
+730 PIGES
-735 PDSSSEGQV
+735 PESSSEGQDTV
-744 ESSAKKAFKINKVMD
+744 AKKAFKIEKVLD
-759 YAKDNTLELVLLI
+759 FAKDNTFEMILLI
-772 VVALFLLIVGYKR
+772 IGALILLIVGYKR
-785 KNTFLK
+785 KKTFLK

>member
-17 IVFISLILITILCIS
+17 IVFISLILITFLCIS

-97 SSTQNSEILTDG
+97 SSSQNSEILTDG

-377 GVENFLYGINAYNLN
+377 GVENFLYRINAYNLN

-426 INITENNISSIS
+426 INITENNISSVS

-444 IYSQNFFGETELFV
+444 IYSQNFFGDTELFV

-470 QHEWALIA
+470 QHEWALVTGI
-478 GVESQD
+478 ESQD
-484 TYSEIFNNTIEV
+484 THSEIFNNTIEV

-512 YRQSTEEEHSFNIEN
+512 YRQSTEESHTFNIGN
-527 NTIYS
+527 NTVYS
-532 DGTTAVYLLG
+532 DGTVAVYLLG
-542 SDDSNIR
+542 SDDSNVT
-549 NNLIISY
+549 NNTVISF
-556 NENAQTGAEGYKEG
+556 NDNAKTGENSYKEG
-570 EHSHTNTQAQ
+570 SHSHTNTNEN
-580 GNTVIRAEDYY
+580 GNTVIRADDYY
-591 RNQNPNIDGNGR
+591 KNQNININGEGSSDDSSSHSNSLIHHDGNG
-603 SDDGAPHVNPL
+603 DNNGNNPA
-614 IPHNGDGDNSGTSP
+614 S
-628 MVNPI
+628 NPI
-633 IPGYTPT
+633 IPGYNPN
-640 QGISD
+640 QGTS
-645 GDSTNTNNT
+645 GGGNANTNNT
-654 NFIDEEG
+654 NVFDNDGFEEG
-661 SDDGDVQ
+661 DAQ
-668 GTINDDRPYNSHSAN
+668 GTIDDDSSLNGHSTDDN
-683 TNPDGNNRKHSSN
+683 RNGTNRKHS
-696 NGNAK
+696 
-701 ANNNNMNSTN
+701 NNNDNDKVRTNSNT
-711 DGRIASNNT
+711 SNGGTISSNGT
-720 DASPGLTGNN
+720 DASPGLNGNS
-730 PIGKS
+730 PIGES
-735 PDSSSEGQV
+735 PESSSEGQDTV
-744 ESSAKKAFKINKVMD
+744 AKKAFKIEKVLD
-759 YAKDNTLELVLLI
+759 FAKDNTFEMILLI
-772 VVALFLLIVGYKR
+772 IGALILLIVGYKR
-785 KNTFLK
+785 KKTFLK

>member
-7 VKIKMGLKHK
+7 VKMKMGLKHK
-17 IVFISLILITILCIS
+17 IVFISLILITFLCIS

-426 INITENNISSIS
+426 INITENNISSVS

-444 IYSQNFFGETELFV
+444 IYSQNFFGDTELFV

-470 QHEWALIA
+470 QHEWALVTGI
-478 GVESQD
+478 ESQD
-484 TYSEIFNNTIEV
+484 THSEIFNNTIEV

-512 YRQSTEEEHSFNIEN
+512 YRQSTEESHTFNIGN
-527 NTIYS
+527 NTVYS
-532 DGTTAVYLLG
+532 DGTVAVYLLG
-542 SDDSNIR
+542 SDDSNVT
-549 NNLIISY
+549 NNTVISF
-556 NENAQTGAEGYKEG
+556 NDNAKTGENSYKEG
-570 EHSHTNTQAQ
+570 SHSHTNTNEN
-580 GNTVIRAEDYY
+580 GNTVIRADDYY
-591 RNQNPNIDGNGR
+591 KNQNININGEGSSDDSSSHSNSLIHHDGNG
-603 SDDGAPHVNPL
+603 DNNGNNPA
-614 IPHNGDGDNSGTSP
+614 S
-628 MVNPI
+628 NPI
-633 IPGYTPT
+633 IPGYNPN
-640 QGISD
+640 QGTS
-645 GDSTNTNNT
+645 GGGNANTNNT
-654 NFIDEEG
+654 NVFDNDGFEEG
-661 SDDGDVQ
+661 DAQ
-668 GTINDDRPYNSHSAN
+668 GTIDDDSSLNGHSTDDN
-683 TNPDGNNRKHSSN
+683 RNGTNRKHS
-696 NGNAK
+696 
-701 ANNNNMNSTN
+701 NNNDNDKVRTNSNT
-711 DGRIASNNT
+711 SNGGTISSNGT
-720 DASPGLTGNN
+720 DASPGLNGNS
-730 PIGKS
+730 PIGES
-735 PDSSSEGQV
+735 PESSSEGQDTV
-744 ESSAKKAFKINKVMD
+744 AKKAFKIEKVLD
-759 YAKDNTLELVLLI
+759 FAKDNTFEMILLI
-772 VVALFLLIVGYKR
+772 IGALILLIVGYKR
-785 KNTFLK
+785 KKTFLK